1 MEIDLP
7 RAPEVFITAAET
19 GSMTAAAKELK
30 ITQSAI
36 SQQLKLLEA
45 DLGAT

>member
-1 MEIDLP
+1 
-7 RAPEVFITAAET
+7 
-19 GSMTAAAKELK
+19 MTAAAKELK

-45 DLGAT
+45 DMGAT

>member
-1 MEIDLP
+1 
-7 RAPEVFITAAET
+7 
-19 GSMTAAAKELK
+19 MTVAAAIELK

-45 DLGAT
+45 DMGAT